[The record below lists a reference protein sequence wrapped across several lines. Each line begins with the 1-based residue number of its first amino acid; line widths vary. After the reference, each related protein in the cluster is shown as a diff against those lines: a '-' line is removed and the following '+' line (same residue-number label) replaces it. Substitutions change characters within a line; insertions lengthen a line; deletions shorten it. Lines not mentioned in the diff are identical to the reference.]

1 MTITLSGHAAAP
13 GVGIGVAVLHRTG
26 DFVLEQPAAT
36 GALNPA
42 REWERFC
49 AAQRLVDE
57 ELAHQAVGEPTLVA
71 ELYAAHRV
79 ILQDQTLVD
88 SVQRAIDAGQSAAA
102 ATFQVVSDI
111 AKVMS
116 ALDDAYFAGRSSDVL
131 DIGQRLLVHLGA
143 TPARP
148 HLDAL
153 PPDTI
158 LIADD
163 LTLSDVVQLEPVSVL
178 GIALAGGT
186 PTAHSAILARSRGI
200 PLVCGLGASVLLTPP
215 QSPCILDGDR
225 GVLEIDPDAV
235 AVRRARAAR
244 QSRVE
249 ERAQAAR
256 YAHQPAITRD
266 GVIVAVLANANSP
279 EDVAAAAEVGAEGVG
294 LLRTEYLFQERAL
307 PPTLDEQVETYGLFI
322 RQLREYEGR
331 TMQLT
336 VRALDAGG
344 DKPLRF
350 FPHPREEN
358 PFLGLRGVRL
368 LLDEPEILR
377 TQYRALQIAVRDHG
391 SARWGVPALD
401 VRFLLPMVTTVEEV
415 RFVRLLLANLHEGDL
430 PRIKLGVMVEVP
442 SAALI
447 TAQLAPYTDFFS
459 IGTNDLAQYTLASD
473 RTHRSVGVLADALHP
488 AVLRL
493 IEITCRGARAAH
505 KPVSLCG
512 ELAGDPSATRL
523 LLGLGVQELSVPVP
537 AVALIKAAVRRT
549 NLDECTALAQE
560 ALTCPDAATVRVL
573 LQ

>member
-1 MTITLSGHAAAP
+1 MSQTFEGHGAAP
-13 GVGIGVAVLHRTG
+13 GVGIGVVVVYRPGNLA
-26 DFVLEQPAAT
+26 LEQPAAP
-36 GALNPA
+36 GELDALKE
-42 REWERFC
+42 RERF
-49 AAQRLVDE
+49 AAARNQVDE
-57 ELAHQAVGEPTLVA
+57 ELAHLARGAAALVA
-71 ELYAAHRV
+71 DLYAAHRA

-88 SVQRAIDAGQSAAA
+88 SVHRAIDAGRSAAA
-102 ATFQVVSDI
+102 ATFQVVNEL
-111 AKVMS
+111 AEAMG
-116 ALDDAYFAGRSSDVL
+116 ALDDAYFAGRSADIV
-131 DIGQRLLVHLGA
+131 DIGRRLLAHMGA
-143 TPARP
+143 ASMRP
-148 HLDAL
+148 RLEAL
-153 PPDTI
+153 PLDTI
-158 LIADD
+158 LVADN
-163 LTLSDVVQLEPVSVL
+163 LTPTEVVQLEPGVVL

-186 PTAHSAILARSRGI
+186 PTAHSAILARSMGI
-200 PLVCGLGASVLLTPP
+200 PLACGLGAEILFSGP
-215 QSPCILDGDR
+215 QSPAIVDGDR
-225 GVLEIDPDAV
+225 GIFVVDPDV
-235 AVRRARAAR
+235 ATLQRARAAQ
-244 QSRVE
+244 QSRLE
-249 ERAQAAR
+249 ERAQAALHAR
-256 YAHQPAITRD
+256 QPAISRD
-266 GVIVAVLANANSP
+266 GVNVPVLANANSP
-279 EDVAAAAEVGAEGVG
+279 EDVLAAIDAGADGIG

-307 PPTLDEQVETYGLFI
+307 PPTLDEQVETYGRFM
-322 RQLREYEGR
+322 RQLRECEGR

-350 FPHPREEN
+350 FPHPLEEN

-391 SARWGVPALD
+391 SVAWGEPPLD

-447 TAQLAPYTDFFS
+447 TAQLCPYADFFS

-493 IEITCRGARAAH
+493 VEMTCRAARAAH

-512 ELAGDPSATRL
+512 ELAGEPHATRL
-523 LLGLGVQELSVPVP
+523 LLGLGVQELSAPVP
-537 AVALIKAAVRRT
+537 AVALVKAAARRA
-549 NLDECTALAQE
+549 NLEECTLLAQE